1 MNIVKQ
7 WNVISESFD
16 SVITY
21 TYPRE
26 CTDED
31 FNGTSFNREFKK
43 L

>member
-1 MNIVKQ
+1 MNIVKK
-7 WNVISESFD
+7 WNATSEKFD
-16 SVITY
+16 STNTY